1 MALSEILR
9 WSGSF
14 ALVLSMHSALFA
26 FALEQEP
33 TAPPMRSVDPP
44 AAILLELAPLAP
56 EAEPDPLPVP
66 DLSEMIPEP
75 EPPPPVELLPPAIA
89 PVSIPQPAPTT
100 STRPRTQKRPADR
113 KPEKP
118 PVEPKATPSASS
130 DDVPATAAPSLGMS
144 PDRQSTALPTW
155 KAQLL
160 RHLERHKRYPAEAQ
174 RNRSEGV
181 TYVLFTMT
189 RDGRVLNARI
199 EHSAG
204 SAALDREG
212 LELLTRAE
220 PLPPLPQDQPGDTL
234 RLLVPVQF
242 FMRR

>member
-1 MALSEILR
+1 MALTEILR

-14 ALVLSMHSALFA
+14 ALVVSVHSALFA
-26 FALEQEP
+26 FALERGPPSPPPQSVEP
-33 TAPPMRSVDPP
+33 PV
-44 AAILLELAPLAP
+44 AILLELAPLASV
-56 EAEPDPLPVP
+56 AEPDPLPVP

-75 EPPPPVELLPPAIA
+75 EPPPPLEMLPPAIA
-89 PVSIPQPAPTT
+89 PVNIPQPAPTT
-100 STRPRTQKRPADR
+100 STRPRTRKTPPDK
-113 KPEKP
+113 KPERP
-118 PVEPKATPSASS
+118 PQEAKAAPSASS
-130 DDVPATAAPSLGMS
+130 DDVPATAAPTLGMS
-144 PDRQSTALPTW
+144 LDRQSTVLPTW

-174 RNRSEGV
+174 RNRNEGV
-181 TYVLFTMT
+181 TYILFTMT
-189 RDGRVLNARI
+189 RDGRVLDSRI
-199 EHSAG
+199 ERSAG
-204 SAALDREG
+204 SAVLDREG